1 MRSPTAQV
9 VFGLISLI
17 MMFHFKNIGIDHSY
31 WVFNQNGCNNPW
43 MQWYRINYPAHCFSP
58 VPSITFYQINI

>member
-43 MQWYRINYPAHCFSP
+43 MQ
-58 VPSITFYQINI
+58 